1 MNWGKKI
8 AIVYLSFVGFMGFLV
23 WKCLQ
28 QDDIH
33 LVSQDYYQ
41 KEIAY
46 QKDID
51 QMNNTNQLSTQL
63 KFEYMSEN
71 QIVKLIFP
79 KESIGSN
86 GKINF
91 YRPANARKDFA
102 VKLEITNVES
112 QSIPVVNLD
121 RGLWVVKVSWNKDG
135 KGYYKEEKMTL
146 Q

>member
-33 LVSQDYYQ
+33 LVSKDYYQ

-51 QMNNTNQLSTQL
+51 QMNNSNQLTKQL
-63 KFEYMSEN
+63 KFEYISKN
-71 QIVKLIFP
+71 RIVKLVFP
-79 KESIGSN
+79 KESIGSTGN
-86 GKINF
+86 INF
-91 YRPANARKDFA
+91 YRPADARKDFA
-102 VKLEITNVES
+102 VKLEIANAES
-112 QSIPVVNLD
+112 QFIPVANLD
-121 RGLWVVKVSWNKDG
+121 RGLWAIKVLWNKDG
-135 KGYYKEEKMTL
+135 KGYYKEEKITL
-146 Q
+146 

>member
-8 AIVYLSFVGFMGFLV
+8 VIVYLSFVGFMGFLV
-23 WKCLQ
+23 WQCLL

-46 QKDID
+46 QNDID
-51 QMNNTNQLSTQL
+51 QMNNTNKLTKQL
-63 KFEYMSEN
+63 KFDYIYIN
-71 QIVKLIFP
+71 QLVKLVFP
-79 KESIGSN
+79 KESIGSS

-91 YRPANARKDFA
+91 YRPADARKDFA
-102 VKLEITNVES
+102 VKLEIANTES
-112 QSIPVVNLD
+112 QSIPVANLD
-121 RGLWVVKVSWNKDG
+121 RGLWVIKVSWNKDS

-146 Q
+146 L

>member
-8 AIVYLSFVGFMGFLV
+8 VIVYLSFVGFMGFLV
-23 WKCLQ
+23 WQCLL

-46 QKDID
+46 QNDID
-51 QMNNTNQLSTQL
+51 QMNNTNKLTKQL
-63 KFEYMSEN
+63 KFDYIYKN
-71 QIVKLIFP
+71 QLVKLVFP
-79 KESIGSN
+79 KESIGSS

-91 YRPANARKDFA
+91 YRPADARKDFA
-102 VKLEITNVES
+102 VKLEIANTES
-112 QSIPVVNLD
+112 QSIPVANLD
-121 RGLWVVKVSWNKDG
+121 RGLWVIKVSWNKDS

-146 Q
+146 L